1 MTIKRRVLGITAI
14 RSEYFLQRS
23 ILRAIVDHPELELS
37 LVVTGAHLSPL
48 HGYTVKEIEADGFP
62 IAARIESLIFSD
74 HDAARLKGAAAQLQV
89 LAHVVDELRPDWLFV
104 PADREE
110 SITLALCGTY
120 MGIATAHYA
129 AGDRVVGN
137 ADDMLRH
144 AVSRL
149 SHLLLTTH
157 EQARERLITAGE
169 QPWRV
174 HNVGHAGID
183 RIRSAEELSASTLA
197 QALGVKEIKD
207 RYAVVVQHPLT
218 SEIAKAGKQMRETMA
233 AALELDL
240 QLFVSYPNSD
250 PGSNQII
257 EVIEEHLSDP
267 RVHIF
272 KNIPD
277 REFVNLLRRA
287 TVLLGNSSL
296 GLLEAPYLK
305 LPVVNVGRRQS
316 ERHHASNVFFVTD
329 DREAI
334 GRQVRAILDDDET
347 KRKISECENPFGDGH
362 TGERVADLLATV
374 PLDAELLNKDL
385 SY

>member
-1 MTIKRRVLGITAI
+1 MTKRRVLGITAI
-14 RSEYFLQRS
+14 RSEYFLQRA
-23 ILRAIVDHPELELS
+23 ILRAIADHPELELE

-48 HGYTVKEIEADGFP
+48 HGHTVKEIEADGFP
-62 IAARIESLIFSD
+62 IVARIENLIYSD
-74 HDAARLKGAAAQLQV
+74 RDAARLKGAAAQLQV
-89 LAHVVDELRPDWLFV
+89 LTHVVDELRPDWLLV

-110 SITLALCGTY
+110 SMTLALCGTY
-120 MGIATAHYA
+120 MNIATAHYG

-137 ADDMLRH
+137 ADDMIRH

-157 EQARERLITAGE
+157 EQARARLIKAGE
-169 QPWRV
+169 EAWRV

-183 RIRSAEELSASTLA
+183 RLRTTDELSTSELA
-197 QALGVKEIKD
+197 KALGVKTID
-207 RYAVVVQHPLT
+207 DQFAVIVQHPLT
-218 SEIAKAGKQMRETMA
+218 SEISKAGDQMRETLS
-233 AALELDL
+233 AALELGL
-240 QLFVSYPNSD
+240 QTFISYPNSD

-257 EVIEEHLSDP
+257 DAIEVFKQNPRLS
-267 RVHIF
+267 VF

-287 TVLLGNSSL
+287 TVLIGNSSL

-316 ERHHASNVFFVTD
+316 ERHHANNVFFVPAE
-329 DREAI
+329 REAI
-334 GRQVRAILDDDET
+334 VRQVRAIIDSQ
-347 KRKISECENPFGDGH
+347 ISACENPFGDGH
-362 TGERVADLLATV
+362 TGERVAELLATTAI
-374 PLDAELLNKDL
+374 DKKLLNKDL

>member
-1 MTIKRRVLGITAI
+1 MTKRRVLGITAI

-23 ILRAIVDHPELELS
+23 ILRAIVDHPELELQ

-48 HGYTVKEIEADGFP
+48 HGQTVKEIEADGFQ
-62 IAARIESLIFSD
+62 IAARIENLIYSD
-74 HDAARLKGAAAQLQV
+74 RDAARLKGAATQLQV
-89 LAHVVDELRPDWLFV
+89 LAHLVDELRPDWLLV

-110 SITLALCGTY
+110 SMTLALCGTY
-120 MGIATAHYA
+120 MNIATAHYG

-137 ADDMLRH
+137 ADDMIRH

-157 EQARERLITAGE
+157 EQARERLVKAGE
-169 QPWRV
+169 EEWRV

-183 RIRSAEELSASTLA
+183 RLRSTEELSTSELA
-197 QALGVKEIKD
+197 QRLGVKNIED
-207 RYAVVVQHPLT
+207 QFAVIIQHPLT
-218 SEIAKAGKQMRETMA
+218 SEIDKAGEHMRETLA
-233 AALELDL
+233 AVLGLGL
-240 QLFVSYPNSD
+240 QAFISYPNSD

-257 EVIEEHLSDP
+257 DAIEESRQNPRLS
-267 RVHIF
+267 VF

-287 TVLLGNSSL
+287 TVLIGNSSL

-316 ERHHASNVFFVTD
+316 ERHHASNVFFAPAE
-329 DREAI
+329 REAI
-334 GRQVRAILDDDET
+334 VRQVRAIMDT
-347 KRKISECENPFGDGH
+347 QISECENPFGDGH
-362 TGERVADLLATV
+362 TGERVAALLAAT
-374 PLDAELLNKDL
+374 PIDEKLLNKDL

>member
-1 MTIKRRVLGITAI
+1 
-14 RSEYFLQRS
+14 LQ
-23 ILRAIVDHPELELS
+23 A
-37 LVVTGAHLSPL
+37 
-48 HGYTVKEIEADGFP
+48 
-62 IAARIESLIFSD
+62 
-74 HDAARLKGAAAQLQV
+74 
-89 LAHVVDELRPDWLFV
+89 LAHVVDELRPDWLLV

-110 SITLALCGTY
+110 SMTLALCGTY
-120 MGIATAHYA
+120 KNIATAHYA

-137 ADDMLRH
+137 ADDMIRH

-157 EQARERLITAGE
+157 EQARERLIKAGE
-169 QPWRV
+169 EEWRV

-183 RIRSAEELSASTLA
+183 RLRTTEQLSTSELAH
-197 QALGVKEIKD
+197 ALGVENID
-207 RYAVVVQHPLT
+207 DQFAMIIQHPLT
-218 SEIAKAGKQMRETMA
+218 SEIAAAGEQMRATLSA
-233 AALELDL
+233 VLELGL
-240 QLFVSYPNSD
+240 QAFVSYPNSD

-257 EVIEEHLSDP
+257 NVIEEHRQNP
-267 RVHIF
+267 RVSVF

-277 REFVNLLRRA
+277 PEFVNLLRRA

-316 ERHHASNVFFVTD
+316 ERHHASNVFFVPA

-334 GRQVRAILDDDET
+334 VRQVRAIMDNG
-347 KRKISECENPFGDGH
+347 IGECENPFGDGH
-362 TGERVADLLATV
+362 TGERVAELLATT
-374 PLDAELLNKDL
+374 PIDARLLNKDL

>member
-1 MTIKRRVLGITAI
+1 MTKRRVLGITAI
-14 RSEYFLQRS
+14 RSEYFLQRP
-23 ILRAIVDHPELELS
+23 ILRAIVDHPELELE

-48 HGYTVKEIEADGFP
+48 HGYTVKDIEADGFP
-62 IAARIESLIFSD
+62 IVARIENLIYSD
-74 HDAARLKGAAAQLQV
+74 RDAARLKGAASQLQV
-89 LAHVVDELRPDWLFV
+89 LAHVVDELRPDWLLV

-110 SITLALCGTY
+110 SMTLALCGAY
-120 MGIATAHYA
+120 MNIATAHYA

-137 ADDMLRH
+137 ADDMIRH

-157 EQARERLITAGE
+157 EQARERLLKAGE
-169 QPWRV
+169 EEWRV

-183 RIRSAEELSASTLA
+183 RLRTTEQLSTSELA
-197 QALGVKEIKD
+197 QALNVKEIPNQF
-207 RYAVVVQHPLT
+207 AVIIQHPLT
-218 SEIAKAGKQMRETMA
+218 SEIDNAGPQMRETMA
-233 AALELDL
+233 AVLELGL
-240 QLFVSYPNSD
+240 QAFVSYPNSD

-257 EVIEEHLSDP
+257 EVIEEHRSHP
-267 RVHIF
+267 RVSAF

-316 ERHHASNVFFVTD
+316 ERHHSSNVFFVPA

-334 GRQVRAILDDDET
+334 VRQVRAIIDNP
-347 KRKISECENPFGDGH
+347 ISECENPFGDGH
-362 TGERVADLLATV
+362 TGERVAELLATI
-374 PLDAELLNKDL
+374 PIDEKLLNKDL

>member
-1 MTIKRRVLGITAI
+1 MTKRRVLGITAI

-23 ILRAIVDHPELELS
+23 ILRAIVDHPELELQ

-48 HGYTVKEIEADGFP
+48 HGQTVKEIEADGFQ
-62 IAARIESLIFSD
+62 IAARIENLIYSD
-74 HDAARLKGAAAQLQV
+74 RDAARLKGAATQLQV
-89 LAHVVDELRPDWLFV
+89 LAHLVDELRPDWLLV

-110 SITLALCGTY
+110 SMTLALCGTY
-120 MGIATAHYA
+120 MNIATAHYG

-137 ADDMLRH
+137 ADDMIRH

-157 EQARERLITAGE
+157 EQARERLVKAGE
-169 QPWRV
+169 EEWRV

-183 RIRSAEELSASTLA
+183 RLRSTEELSTSDLA
-197 QALGVKEIKD
+197 QRLGVNNIED
-207 RYAVVVQHPLT
+207 QFAVIIQHPLT
-218 SEIAKAGKQMRETMA
+218 SEIDKAGEHMRETLA
-233 AALELDL
+233 AVLGLGL
-240 QLFVSYPNSD
+240 QAFISYPNSD

-257 EVIEEHLSDP
+257 DAIEESRQNPRLS
-267 RVHIF
+267 VF

-287 TVLLGNSSL
+287 TVLIGNSSL

-316 ERHHASNVFFVTD
+316 ERHHASNVFFAPAE
-329 DREAI
+329 REAI
-334 GRQVRAILDDDET
+334 VRQVRAIMDT
-347 KRKISECENPFGDGH
+347 QISECENPFGDGH
-362 TGERVADLLATV
+362 TGERVAALLAAT
-374 PLDAELLNKDL
+374 PIDEKLLNKDL

>member
-1 MTIKRRVLGITAI
+1 MSKRRVLGITAL

-23 ILRAIVDHPELELS
+23 ILRAIVDHPDLELQ

-48 HGYTVKEIEADGFP
+48 HGYTIKQIEADGFP
-62 IAARIESLIFSD
+62 IVARIENLIYSD
-74 HDAARLKGAAAQLQV
+74 RDAARLTGAASQLQV
-89 LAHVVDELRPDWLFV
+89 LTHVVDELRPDWLLV

-110 SITLALCGTY
+110 SMTLALCGTY
-120 MGIATAHYA
+120 MNLATAHYG

-137 ADDMLRH
+137 ADDMIRH

-157 EQARERLITAGE
+157 EQARERLIRAGE
-169 QPWRV
+169 EEWRV

-183 RIRSAEELSASTLA
+183 RLRSTEDLTSAELA
-197 QALGVKEIKD
+197 AALGVKHID
-207 RYAVVVQHPLT
+207 DHFAVIIQHPLT
-218 SEIAKAGKQMRETMA
+218 SEIDNAGPHIRETIA
-233 AALELDL
+233 AVLDL
-240 QLFVSYPNSD
+240 GLQTFISYPNSD

-257 EVIEEHLSDP
+257 DVIEQYRQNP
-267 RVHIF
+267 RVSVF

-287 TVLLGNSSL
+287 TVLIGNSSL

-316 ERHHASNVFFVTD
+316 ERHHSSNVFFVPA
-329 DREAI
+329 DRAAI
-334 GRQVRAILDDDET
+334 VQQVRAIIDNQ
-347 KRKISECENPFGDGH
+347 ISACENPFGDGH
-362 TGERVADLLATV
+362 TGERVAELLATTKI
-374 PLDAELLNKDL
+374 DEKLLNKDL

>member
-1 MTIKRRVLGITAI
+1 MSKRRVLGITAI

-23 ILRAIVDHPELELS
+23 ILQAIVAHPELELS

-48 HGYTVKEIEADGFP
+48 HDYTVKEVEADGFS

-74 HDAARLKGAAAQLQV
+74 RDAARLKGAAAQLQV
-89 LAHVVDELRPDWLFV
+89 LTHVVDEMRPDWLLV

-110 SITLALCGTY
+110 SMTLALCGTY
-120 MGIATAHYA
+120 LNIATAHYA

-137 ADDMLRH
+137 ADDMIRH

-157 EQARERLITAGE
+157 EQARERLLSAGE

-183 RIRSAEELSASTLA
+183 RIRQAEEMTAADLA
-197 QALGVKEIKD
+197 QALGVEQVED
-207 RYAVVVQHPLT
+207 RYAVVVQHPLS
-218 SEIAKAGKQMRETMA
+218 SEIAAAGNQMRETMA
-233 AALELDL
+233 AALAAGL

-250 PGSNQII
+250 PGSKQII
-257 EVIEEHLSDP
+257 DVIEEHRAHP
-267 RVHIF
+267 RVHVF
-272 KNIPD
+272 KNVPD

-305 LPVVNVGRRQS
+305 LPAINVGRRQS
-316 ERHHASNVFFVTD
+316 ERHHAPNVFFVTA

-334 GRQVRAILDDDET
+334 ANRIKAIMDDAEMA
-347 KRKISECENPFGDGH
+347 RSCENPFGDGH
-362 TGERVADLLATV
+362 TGERVADLLAST
-374 PLDAELLNKDL
+374 PIDAKLLNKDL
-385 SY
+385 TF